1 MCIIRQINI
10 NDMISDAIREICNE
24 IYGAVGETDI
34 KNYCVIAYLEDI
46 RGDSKDLLT
55 HKLI

>member
-1 MCIIRQINI
+1 
-10 NDMISDAIREICNE
+10 MISDAIREICNE

-55 HKLI
+55 HKLR